1 MTESAFYLESVRLSA
16 VALTAGQ
23 AEVAALPAASRAVV
37 YGSPGSGKTTALRA
51 LFLQLVSGENA
62 QIKPQQVLA
71 IAGSREAANVLRD
84 ELALALEGATA
95 GPMARTLSSFAFQV
109 LRHKALAEGT
119 RAPELISGSEQD
131 RMLAEILSRLEGAD
145 LQALGWPS
153 HITSQIVSLKGFRAE
168 LRDLV
173 TVCLEHRITPAQ
185 LNQLGIENSRKD
197 WQAAST
203 LLAAY
208 EKMLSEPKQDN
219 RHDASTLLDVA
230 SRCLENGT
238 GFTPEVADIRLVLVD
253 DAQELTPSARRL
265 LTQLVSRGA
274 GLVLFGDP
282 DTATLGFRSGDARSM
297 VSLMQEVGETNAK
310 QIVLTA
316 PAGLRPVELS
326 KALGNI
332 SFGLPS
338 EQSGLQRRD
347 YVVAREELEPSDVIE
362 ANIFNTPVAET
373 AWLARRLRELHILD
387 KVKWGEIAVVA
398 RSRATLDNLAAAL
411 AAEQV
416 PVTIVGTRKA
426 LRDEF
431 ASLAL
436 LEILQAV
443 FLDEALDLSNVLKL
457 LTSPFCGLDS
467 IQLRRLRRA
476 LRRQELEA
484 DGTRN
489 TNELLV
495 GLFEATGSAATIKT
509 REAKIVDRFIRR
521 FFEAKEMVLAGASI
535 EALLWHFWNFTAGDR
550 APYKHWHELSNQPDE
565 IGAQMNRNLDAITA
579 LFAAANRFVERY
591 PEAKAHEFVEQQ
603 MALDLPEDT
612 LALNYRDD
620 NRVALLTPSA
630 LIGKRYR
637 VIALPRL
644 QDGLWPNLKP
654 RTSLLAAMS
663 LDAIKSGRATSV
675 NDVNRN
681 EQHDELRLLHKA
693 VGAAAEKLIVTAVD
707 AEEEQVSPFVRI
719 LLTKIPDTQ
728 TNYNQPRITL
738 RGMVGELRR
747 RLVVSTD
754 THERLSL
761 AFALARLAVEGAPG
775 ASPKDWYGLLGVS
788 TNEPL
793 VAFDGDDAGQVW
805 LHPSQL
811 ENFLTCP
818 LHWFLNSNGG
828 SDSTFEASL
837 GTLMHSVLEA
847 EEGKDESE
855 LWQLLED
862 KWHTLSFEAGWLDA
876 REKRRAK
883 RMFGAMMQYLRDTQ
897 TAGTKVL
904 GREVDFR
911 FEYNGAIINGTVDR
925 IEQKSD
931 GSIVIVDLKTSKT
944 ATSAEETLLHPQLG
958 LYQLAF
964 MNGAFDHVP
973 GIETATQLDRAK
985 LLFTGEGKVTLRD
998 QPSLEKDQTV
1008 RDAIEDMVAKAST
1021 EMAMPQLYFEAQ
1033 TGTHC
1038 TDKFSYGSCKLHLT
1052 KAVTYVG

>member
-1 MTESAFYLESVRLSA
+1 MTESAFYLESARLAA
-16 VALTAGQ
+16 VTLTAGQ
-23 AEVAALPAASRAVV
+23 TEVAALPPASRAVV

-62 QIKPQQVLA
+62 QLKPHQVLA

-84 ELALALEGATA
+84 DLALALEGATA

-131 RMLAEILSRLEGAD
+131 RMLSEVLSRLEGAD

-230 SRCLENGT
+230 SRFLENGT

-265 LTQLVSRGA
+265 LAQLVSRGA

-297 VSLMQEVGETNAK
+297 VSLMQEVGETSAK

-316 PAGLRPVELS
+316 PTGLRPVELS

-347 YVVAREELEPSDVIE
+347 YVVAREELEPSNVIE
-362 ANIFNTPVAET
+362 ANIFNSPVAET

-398 RSRATLDNLAAAL
+398 RSRATLDYLAAAL

-495 GLFEATGSAATIKT
+495 ALFEAPGSAATIKT

-521 FFEAKEMVLAGASI
+521 FFEAKEMVLSDASI
-535 EALLWHFWNFTAGDR
+535 EALLWHFWHFTAGDR
-550 APYKHWHELSNQPDE
+550 APFKHWHELSNQPDE

-591 PEAKAHEFVEQQ
+591 PEAKSREFVEQQ

-693 VGAAAEKLIVTAVD
+693 VGASAEKLIVTAVD

-719 LLTKIPDTQ
+719 LLTKIPETQ

-754 THERLSL
+754 THERMAL

-775 ASPKDWYGLLGVS
+775 ASPNDWYGLLGVS

-793 VAFDGDDAGQVW
+793 VALDGDDAGQVW

-847 EEGKDESE
+847 EDGKDESE

-862 KWHTLSFEAGWLDA
+862 KWHTLQFEAGWLDA

-911 FEYNGAIINGTVDR
+911 FEYNGAMINGTVDR

-973 GIETATQLDRAK
+973 GIETATQLDGAK

-998 QPSLEKDQTV
+998 QPSLETDQTV
-1008 RDAIEDMVAKAST
+1008 RDAIEEMVSKAST

-1033 TGTHC
+1033 TGSHC

>member
-1 MTESAFYLESVRLSA
+1 MTESAFYLESARLAA
-16 VALTAGQ
+16 VTLTAGQ
-23 AEVAALPAASRAVV
+23 TEVAALPPASRAVV

-51 LFLQLVSGENA
+51 LFLQLVIGENA
-62 QIKPQQVLA
+62 QLKPHQVLA

-84 ELALALEGATA
+84 DLALALEGATA

-131 RMLAEILSRLEGAD
+131 RMLAEVLSRLEGAD

-230 SRCLENGT
+230 SRFLENGT

-265 LTQLVSRGA
+265 LAQLVSRGA

-297 VSLMQEVGETNAK
+297 VSLMQEVGETSAK

-347 YVVAREELEPSDVIE
+347 YVVAREELEPSNVIE
-362 ANIFNTPVAET
+362 ANIFNSPVAET

-387 KVKWGEIAVVA
+387 RVKWGEIAVVA
-398 RSRATLDNLAAAL
+398 RSRATLDYLAAAL

-484 DGTRN
+484 EGTRN

-495 GLFEATGSAATIKT
+495 ALFEAPGSAATIKT

-521 FFEAKEMVLAGASI
+521 FFEAKEMVLSDASI
-535 EALLWHFWNFTAGDR
+535 EALLWHFWHFTAGDR
-550 APYKHWHELSNQPDE
+550 APFKHWHELSNQPDE

-591 PEAKAHEFVEQQ
+591 PEAKAREFVEQQ

-719 LLTKIPDTQ
+719 LLTKIPETQ

-754 THERLSL
+754 THERMAL

-775 ASPKDWYGLLGVS
+775 ASPNDWYGLLGVS

-793 VAFDGDDAGQVW
+793 VALDGDDAGQVW

-847 EEGKDESE
+847 EDGKDESE

-862 KWHTLSFEAGWLDA
+862 KWHTLQFEAGWLDA

-911 FEYNGAIINGTVDR
+911 FEYNGAVINGTVDR

-973 GIETATQLDRAK
+973 GIETATQLDGAK

-998 QPSLEKDQTV
+998 QPSLETDQTV
-1008 RDAIEDMVAKAST
+1008 RDAIEEMVSKAST

-1033 TGTHC
+1033 TGSHC